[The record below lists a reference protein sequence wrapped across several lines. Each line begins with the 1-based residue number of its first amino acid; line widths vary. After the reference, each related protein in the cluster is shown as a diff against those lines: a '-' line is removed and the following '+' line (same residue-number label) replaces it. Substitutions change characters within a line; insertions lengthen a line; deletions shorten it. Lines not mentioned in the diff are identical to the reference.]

1 MGVGCAQLLG
11 VDRGELSTPDSPSE
25 NKAPALCRAI
35 VLAALQQGEGMLRK
49 VVSAAVILV
58 LCVGVTLADEIRV
71 FITKVDNGK
80 VTFQE
85 NKGKGE
91 RGESKT
97 LPVDAKVK
105 VVKGKFD
112 KDTKK
117 TVSTGEDIEGG
128 LKNKMF
134 TDIGEKGVAA
144 TIITKDNKITEIL
157 VTKGKGKQQ

>member
-1 MGVGCAQLLG
+1 
-11 VDRGELSTPDSPSE
+11 
-25 NKAPALCRAI
+25 
-35 VLAALQQGEGMLRK
+35 MLRK

-58 LCVGVTLADEIRV
+58 LCVGVTLAEEIRV
-71 FITKVDNGK
+71 FITKVDGDK

-91 RGESKT
+91 RGDSKT

-117 TVSTGEDIEGG
+117 TVSTDEAIPDG

-134 TDIGEKGVAA
+134 TNISEKGVGA
-144 TIITKDNKITEIL
+144 TIITDKGNKKITEIL
-157 VTKGKGKQQ
+157 VTAGRGKKGKDK